1 MQRDID
7 REERSHRKVNT
18 LIYHHLTYRLATEL
32 LAKETLALPDI
43 VDILGQRPYPLKDT
57 VVEYLKELRQR
68 KVTDTEESEAKKEG
82 EEVKAE

>member
-1 MQRDID
+1 M
-7 REERSHRKVNT
+7 
-18 LIYHHLTYRLATEL
+18 

-82 EEVKAE
+82 EEGKAE